1 MSKMKFLDPQEA
13 EKLKKQNCVQFPGT
27 LYKQCMVVQ
36 ESDKP
41 EILLSAFFD
50 KFSPAMPAFQF

>member
-1 MSKMKFLDPQEA
+1 MSNMEFVDPQEA

-36 ESDKP
+36 ESDEP

-50 KFSPAMPAFQF
+50 IFSPTVPSLQF